1 MHQNESLIALF
12 AKAGQHPPLSPPP
25 QRYPRQDVPG
35 SPLRL
40 PCSPPP
46 GRPRYLPVGPR
57 PEAAHDEGRGH
68 GWLRVGADGLGVD
81 AELAALAGPDHGAPQ
96 DGHQHQEQQT
106 PWHRAVGDPVTAV
119 RPRLPYSVALWGRDG
134 PALGFAHPRAQPSN
148 GRPSIAAQ
156 LSPQQVPRA
165 HGQSALVPALTARV
179 CRRLE
184 GRLPDAR
191 REWGPRCAAS
201 GRRLLPLS
209 GSTER
214 PRSATGHL
222 APPLLARGAPLGALP
237 ALAPACV
244 CRVTGPGRVEG
255 HSGRTCQA
263 ARSLGA
269 ARLPGV
275 A

>member
-1 MHQNESLIALF
+1 MKAPLLF
-12 AKAGQHPPLSPPP
+12 WQRPGSTLPRAHHPRDTPGKTSPGPLS
-25 QRYPRQDVPG
+25 G
-35 SPLRL
+35 CHSPH
-40 PCSPPP
+40 PP
-46 GRPRYLPVGPR
+46 GRPRYLPVGPC

-68 GWLRVGADGLGVD
+68 GRLRVGADGLGVD

-96 DGHQHQEQQT
+96 DGHHQEQQT

-165 HGQSALVPALTARV
+165 HGQSALVPPSRPVSANVWRAA
-179 CRRLE
+179 
-184 GRLPDAR
+184 LPDAR

-201 GRRLLPLS
+201 GRRLLPLR
-209 GSTER
+209 GSAER
-214 PRSATGHL
+214 PCSATGHL

-263 ARSLGA
+263 SRSLGA